1 MCFFLAEEYLQSLN
15 DIGFIPECSDPS
27 NRKLVNSN
35 SGSVFFFFFFPNP
48 IYGIK
53 VKALDIH
60 SVKCEISDIMVDALV
75 KFS

>member
-1 MCFFLAEEYLQSLN
+1 MNFFFFLAEEYLQSLN
-15 DIGFIPECSDPS
+15 DVRFISDCSDPS

-35 SGSVFFFFFFPNP
+35 SGSVCFSFFPNS

-60 SVKCEISDIMVDALV
+60 FVKCEISDNMVDAFV
-75 KFS
+75 

>member
-15 DIGFIPECSDPS
+15 DIRFIPECSDPS

-35 SGSVFFFFFFPNP
+35 SGSVFFFSPNP
-48 IYGIK
+48 IYGIN

-60 SVKCEISDIMVDALV
+60 SVKCEISDIMVDAFV